1 MDAKQKKWLWV
12 SIGLSMVILLAV
24 LVLTF
29 NENTIESLKNLN
41 PWFLLLAFCLHM
53 AAMCVWALRIRVMCG
68 ALGYLVPLRH
78 CLNMVCAGQLIASIT
93 PSQVGGEPV
102 RIHELYKAKM
112 PVADATAVVLVE
124 RLMEAVLL
132 VLGVI
137 VGMGLFSIV
146 YSNGEVPEMVITA
159 AWIGTGFFVVLLAIL
174 AVLLS
179 RPQLIRKIVFK
190 IAGFFTKKWE
200 SERIA
205 KLTVQIDE
213 AIDRLYLTFE
223 MFAGRAKIGLVLGFL
238 LTIVFWACEYAIA
251 SVIMIGLGY
260 PPNLLLS
267 IVFQLIIAVILMV
280 PTTPGGAGV
289 AEISYAAFYS
299 LILPSAVVGVFVVL
313 LRLILYYSNLLVG
326 FIASFRIVKREAANE
341 AVDLEEGGAV

>member
-53 AAMCVWALRIRVMCG
+53 AAMCVWALRIRVMCR

-137 VGMGLFSIV
+137 IGMGLFSIV

-159 AWIGTGFFVVLLAIL
+159 AWIGTGLFVVLLAVL
-174 AVLLS
+174 VVLLS

-190 IAGFFTKKWE
+190 IAGFFTKKWD

-205 KLTVQIDE
+205 KLTAQIDE

-223 MFAGRAKIGLVLGFL
+223 MFAGRAKIGLALGFL

-341 AVDLEEGGAV
+341 MVDLEEDGAV

>member
-1 MDAKQKKWLWV
+1 MDTKQKKWLWI

-24 LVLTF
+24 MVLTF

-41 PWFLLLAFCLHM
+41 LWFFLLAFCLHM
-53 AAMCVWALRIRVMCG
+53 TAMCVWALRIRVMCES
-68 ALGYLVPLRH
+68 LGYLVPLRH

-102 RIHELYKAKM
+102 RIHELYKAKI
-112 PVADATAVVLVE
+112 PIADATAVILVE

-137 VGMGLFSIV
+137 VGMGLFSII
-146 YSNGEVPEMVITA
+146 YSNGEVPEMMITA
-159 AWIGTGFFVVLLAIL
+159 AWVGTGFFVVLLIIL

-190 IAGFFTKKWE
+190 IAGFFTKKWD

-223 MFAGRAKIGLVLGFL
+223 MFAGRAKMGLVLGFL

-260 PPNLLLS
+260 PPNFLLS
-267 IVFQLIIAVILMV
+267 LVFQLIIAVILMV
-280 PTTPGGAGV
+280 PSTPGGAGV
-289 AEISYAAFYS
+289 AEISYVAFYS
-299 LILPSAVVGVFVVL
+299 LILPSAIVGVFVVL
-313 LRLILYYSNLLVG
+313 LRLILYYSNLLIG
-326 FIASFRIVKREAANE
+326 FIASFRIVKREAANQQVELEEE
-341 AVDLEEGGAV
+341 AV

>member
-1 MDAKQKKWLWV
+1 MDSKQKKWLWI
-12 SIGLSMVILLAV
+12 SIGLSMAILLAV
-24 LVLTF
+24 IVLTF

-53 AAMCVWALRIRVMCG
+53 AAMCIWALRIRVMCRS
-68 ALGYLVPLRH
+68 LGYLVPLKH

-137 VGMGLFSIV
+137 IGMSLFSII
-146 YSNGEVPEMVITA
+146 YNNGEVPEMVIAA
-159 AWIGTGFFVVLLAIL
+159 AWVGTGFFVVLLIIL
-174 AVLLS
+174 MVLLS

-190 IAGFFTKKWE
+190 VAGLFTKKWDG
-200 SERIA
+200 ERLA
-205 KLTVQIDE
+205 KLTIQIDE

-223 MFAGRAKIGLVLGFL
+223 LFAGRAKQGLVFGFL
-238 LTIVFWACEYAIA
+238 LTILFWVCEYAIA

-260 PPNLLLS
+260 PPNFLLS
-267 IVFQLIIAVILMV
+267 LVFQLIIAVILMV
-280 PTTPGGAGV
+280 PSTPGGAGV

-299 LILPSAVVGVFVVL
+299 LILPSAVVGIFVVL
-313 LRLILYYSNLLVG
+313 LRLILYYSNLLIG
-326 FIASFRIVKREAANE
+326 FVASFRIVKREAADE
-341 AVDLEEGGAV
+341 KVKLEEEGI

>member
-1 MDAKQKKWLWV
+1 MDTKQKKWLWI

-24 LVLTF
+24 MVLTF

-53 AAMCVWALRIRVMCG
+53 AAMCVWALRIRVMCRS
-68 ALGYLVPLRH
+68 LGYLVPLRH

-159 AWIGTGFFVVLLAIL
+159 AWIGTGFFVVLLVIL

-190 IAGFFTKKWE
+190 IAGFFTKKWD

-205 KLTVQIDE
+205 KLTAQIDE

-223 MFAGRAKIGLVLGFL
+223 MFAGRAKMGLVLGFL

-260 PPNLLLS
+260 PPNFLLS
-267 IVFQLIIAVILMV
+267 LVFQLIIALILMV
-280 PTTPGGAGV
+280 PSTPGGAGV

-313 LRLILYYSNLLVG
+313 LRLILYYANLLIG
-326 FIASFRIVKREAANE
+326 FIASFRIVKREAANQRVELEEE
-341 AVDLEEGGAV
+341 AV